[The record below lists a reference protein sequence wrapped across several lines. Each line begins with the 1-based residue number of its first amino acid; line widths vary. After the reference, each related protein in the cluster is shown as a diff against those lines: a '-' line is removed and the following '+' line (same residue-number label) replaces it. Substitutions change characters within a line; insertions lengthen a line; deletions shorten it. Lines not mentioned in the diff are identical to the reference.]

1 MKAGYI
7 LMAALGIAL
16 IVFGLLPAVYAYPY
30 SSGPDSGPRNDWEL
44 MLMIAYENGTASVA
58 IGILLLLLAA
68 SMMFFFNKKKAA
80 A

>member
-7 LMAALGIAL
+7 LMAALGTAL
-16 IVFGLLPAVYAYPY
+16 IVFGLLPVAYAYPY
-30 SSGPDSGPRNDWEL
+30 SNGPDSGPRNYWEL
-44 MLMIAYENGTASVA
+44 MLMIAYHNGTASVV

>member
-7 LMAALGIAL
+7 LMAALGAAL
-16 IVFGLLPAVYAYPY
+16 ILFGLLPVAYAYPS
-30 SSGPDSGPRNDWEL
+30 SSGPDSGPRTRWEL
-44 MLMIAYENGTASVA
+44 MLIISYENGTASVV

-68 SMMFFFNKKKAA
+68 SMLFFLNNKTAA

>member
-16 IVFGLLPAVYAYPY
+16 IVFGLLPIAYAHPY
-30 SSGPDSGPRNDWEL
+30 NSGPDSGPTTRWEL
-44 MLMIAYENGTASVA
+44 LLMISYENGTASVA

-68 SMMFFFNKKKAA
+68 SMLFFFNKKTAA